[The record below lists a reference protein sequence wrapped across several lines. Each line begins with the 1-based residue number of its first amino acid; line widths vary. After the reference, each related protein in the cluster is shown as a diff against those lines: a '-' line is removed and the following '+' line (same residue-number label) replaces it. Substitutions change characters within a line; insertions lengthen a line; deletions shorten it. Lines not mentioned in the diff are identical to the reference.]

1 MLRAHLPVSA
11 PVFDGVTPAI
21 LPASVGVR
29 SLWTRVWSLDTF
41 SLFAHVAGLASKL
54 VVAIADLG
62 GKLRVL
68 RARCDVR
75 DVETDTVVS
84 KEVTIL
90 TIKTD
95 LVYRIAET
103 LGPLGGNLHVLAFV
117 RQGLTHFS

>member
-1 MLRAHLPVSA
+1 MLRAHLPVGA
-11 PVFDGVTPAI
+11 PVFDSVTPAI

-29 SLWTRVWSLDTF
+29 PLWTRVWSLDTF
-41 SLFAHVAGLASKL
+41 SLFAHVAGLAGKL
-54 VVAIADLG
+54 VVAIADLV

-103 LGPLGGNLHVLAFV
+103 LRPLDGNLHVLAFV
-117 RQGLTHFS
+117 WQGLTHFG